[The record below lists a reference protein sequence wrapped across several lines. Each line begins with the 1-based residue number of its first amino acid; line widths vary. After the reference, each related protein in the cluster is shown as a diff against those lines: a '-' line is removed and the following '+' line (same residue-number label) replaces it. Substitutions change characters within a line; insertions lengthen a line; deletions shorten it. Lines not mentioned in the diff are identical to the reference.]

1 MVPAN
6 ELPIVAPIMP
16 PTMVPIPAP
25 VIAPLNPPTQRPMV
39 EATFGPNSGKK
50 LFPDAISVN

>member
-1 MVPAN
+1 
-6 ELPIVAPIMP
+6 MP

-25 VIAPLNPPTQRPMV
+25 VIAPLNPPTHRPMV

-50 LFPDAISVN
+50 LFPDAFSLIMFKNLYVDML